1 MNTMFLI
8 VGHFQEYNAHPPHAI
23 NQTDI
28 SAHSCNPSEQFF
40 FQKGS
45 DLFVRNSP
53 HAGEA

>member
-1 MNTMFLI
+1 MFLI